1 MCSTD
6 PDEWT
11 EYFQEEK
18 LRQILAEYGIDDDTI
33 DEIVQKFFD
42 DEYCDDDRENLDS
55 GIQIESSGY
64 VGVEKIGNDV
74 YRVEIA

>member
-1 MCSTD
+1 MCSID
-6 PDEWT
+6 EIEWT
-11 EYFQEEK
+11 DYFQEEK
-18 LRQILAEYGIDDDTI
+18 LRQILAEYGIDDDTV

-42 DEYCDDDRENLDS
+42 DEYCGDDHENLDS

-64 VGVEKIGNDV
+64 VGVEKIGDDT